1 MNMNK
6 KRKNCWRKDSKMI
19 NNKKIS
25 QYMNFILNILAIIS
39 LLNVL
44 SIVIISTLEDSLLM
58 SRNIFRIVF
67 YIFSMFIMFFHSFN
81 AFNVKYKFRKS
92 ILIPIFFISAPIIF
106 NSFFAGLYELSNSIP
121 VFLVCIVTSLI
132 LLLQFI
138 LLTVYNL
145 TKALKEKNG
154 VRILFL
160 ILTILSSLILLTFVL
175 IYIIQDC
182 MYMAFYFAIYFVSL
196 IFIAINISETINKA
210 KKPAY
215 YQMPYAN
222 INANPKQEPE
232 DNAKKI
238 EKLVTYKKLLDDNA
252 ITQEEFDKIKKD
264 LL

>member
-1 MNMNK
+1 
-6 KRKNCWRKDSKMI
+6 MI

-39 LLNVL
+39 LLNLL
-44 SIVIISTLEDSLLM
+44 SLSKLENPLFISL
-58 SRNIFRIVF
+58 NIFRVVF
-67 YIFSMFIMFFHSFN
+67 CIFSMFIMFFHSLN

-92 ILIPIFFISAPIIF
+92 ILIPMFFISAPIIF
-106 NSFFAGLYELSNSIP
+106 SSFFAGLYELSNSIP
-121 VFLVCIVTSLI
+121 VFLMCIVTSII

-145 TKALKEKNG
+145 TKALKENNG
-154 VRILFL
+154 VRILLL

-182 MYMAFYFAIYFVSL
+182 MYMAFNFAIYFVSL

-264 LL
+264 LLK

>member
-1 MNMNK
+1 
-6 KRKNCWRKDSKMI
+6 MI

-25 QYMNFILNILAIIS
+25 QYMNFILNILAMIS
-39 LLNVL
+39 LLNLL
-44 SIVIISTLEDSLLM
+44 SFVITSTLEDSLLM
-58 SRNIFRIVF
+58 SRNLFRIVF

-92 ILIPIFFISAPIIF
+92 ILIPIFFISAPTIF
-106 NSFFAGLYELSNSIP
+106 NFFIAIKNNLSNDM
-121 VFLVCIVTSLI
+121 VFLFSVVTSLI

-145 TKALKEKNG
+145 TKALKENNG
-154 VRILFL
+154 VRILLL
-160 ILTILSSLILLTFVL
+160 ILTILSALILLTMVL
-175 IYIIQDC
+175 VCITQS
-182 MYMAFYFAIYFVSL
+182 MYDIVFCFAIYFVSL

-264 LL
+264 LLK